1 MLYGFIEINDIE
13 KCIELIKY
21 LKEKQIK
28 LKDNKLLNSLNI
40 KISDL
45 FIQNEQKWIDLKI

>member
-45 FIQNEQKWIDLKI
+45 FIQNE

>member
-1 MLYGFIEINDIE
+1 MHEFIKINDIE

-21 LKEKQIK
+21 LKENKIK
-28 LKDNKLLNSLNI
+28 LLDYKLLNTLTI

-45 FIQNEQKWIDLKI
+45 FIQNE